1 MSFFRLARLVASVAS
16 CDELNDERW
25 AWAGEAGEETTSMG
39 KVPSVRVEIIRQ
51 LIGLCYLLLVGLLI
65 VGDGKV
71 RFGKIFCSHELVYL
85 MEN

>member
-1 MSFFRLARLVASVAS
+1 
-16 CDELNDERW
+16 
-25 AWAGEAGEETTSMG
+25 MG